1 MKAEKYIVNGTKEVD
16 IRKLPTDSKKDK
28 VNKEKIIE
36 KELKQNDNCAELTEE
51 ALENVAGGKY
61 REPEQREVN

>member
-1 MKAEKYIVNGTKEVD
+1 MDNIKE
-16 IRKLPTDSKKDK
+16 L
-28 VNKEKIIE
+28 

-61 REPEQREVN
+61 REPEQREAN